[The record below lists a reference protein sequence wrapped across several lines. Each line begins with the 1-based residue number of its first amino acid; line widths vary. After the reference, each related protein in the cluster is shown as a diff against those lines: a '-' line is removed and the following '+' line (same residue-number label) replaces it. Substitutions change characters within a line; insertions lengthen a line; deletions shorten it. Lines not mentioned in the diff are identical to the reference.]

1 MPVSV
6 STRSLVLAALFAALI
21 AVGGLFAL
29 PFWGP
34 VPFTLQVFFV
44 LLAGVVLGP
53 RLGALAV
60 VLYLL
65 LGLVAPVYAQGTSGL
80 GVLLGPTGGYLFG
93 FVVAAALAGWV
104 AGRRGGR
111 VRLFLATVVALAPIY
126 ALGATWLAW
135 QLRIA
140 DVRTTLLE
148 GVIPFVPVDLV
159 KALAATL
166 VASALISLRL
176 GLGVPASSR

>member
-1 MPVSV
+1 
-6 STRSLVLAALFAALI
+6 LAALFAALV

-44 LLAGVVLGP
+44 LLAGVILGP

-60 VLYLL
+60 ALYLL
-65 LGLVAPVYAQGTSGL
+65 LGLVTPVYARGTSGL
-80 GVLLGPTGGYLFG
+80 AVLFGPTGGYLFG
-93 FVVAAALAGWV
+93 FVVAAALAGWL
-104 AGRRGGR
+104 AGREGI
-111 VRLFLATVVALAPIY
+111 RLRLLLATVVALLPIY
-126 ALGATWLAW
+126 VVGATWLAW
-135 QLRIA
+135 QLQIG
-140 DVRTTLLE
+140 DVRTVLLE

-166 VASALISLRL
+166 VASALISLRP

>member
-1 MPVSV
+1 M
-6 STRSLVLAALFAALI
+6 AALFAALI

-53 RLGALAV
+53 RLGGLAV
-60 VLYLL
+60 AMYLL

-93 FVVAAALAGWV
+93 FVAAAVLAGWV
-104 AGRRGGR
+104 AGSRAGR
-111 VRLFLATVVALAPIY
+111 VRVFSAAVVALVPIY

-135 QLRIA
+135 QLHIA
-140 DVRTTLLE
+140 DVRTVLLE
-148 GVIPFVPVDLV
+148 GVIPFVPLDLV
-159 KALAATL
+159 KALGVAL
-166 VASALISLRL
+166 VASALVSLRP

>member
-1 MPVSV
+1 
-6 STRSLVLAALFAALI
+6 LAALFAALV

-44 LLAGVVLGP
+44 LLAGVILGP

-60 VLYLL
+60 ALYLL
-65 LGLVAPVYAQGTSGL
+65 LGLVTPVYARGTSGL
-80 GVLLGPTGGYLFG
+80 AVLFGPTGGYLFG
-93 FVVAAALAGWV
+93 FVAAAALAGWL
-104 AGRRGGR
+104 AGREGI
-111 VRLFLATVVALAPIY
+111 RLRLLLATVVALLPIY
-126 ALGATWLAW
+126 VVGATWLAW
-135 QLRIA
+135 QLQIG
-140 DVRTTLLE
+140 DVRTVLLE

-166 VASALISLRL
+166 VASALISLRP